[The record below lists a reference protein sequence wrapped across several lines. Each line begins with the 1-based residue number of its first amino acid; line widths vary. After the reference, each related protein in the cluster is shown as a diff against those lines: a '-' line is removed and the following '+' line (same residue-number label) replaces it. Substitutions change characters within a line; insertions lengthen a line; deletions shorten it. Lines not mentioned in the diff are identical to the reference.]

1 MGPFGITATRS
12 FGRGR
17 GLSSISRN
25 PPRYIVMIKLFAP
38 DHPGERLPLDI
49 ARVRIGD
56 TLLQL
61 HKILIRFAATP
72 RHYAIEILK
81 RRAKLAIGQADTD
94 RQISAGRDRG
104 LIMSGN
110 LRPLP

>member
-1 MGPFGITATRS
+1 MAPFGITATRS

-25 PPRYIVMIKLFAP
+25 PPGYVVMIKLFAP
-38 DHPGERLPLDI
+38 DHPGERLSLDV

-56 TLLQL
+56 TLLQFR
-61 HKILIRFAATP
+61 KILIRFTATL
-72 RHYAIEILK
+72 RHHAIEILK
-81 RRAKLAIGQADTD
+81 RHAKLAIGQADTD

-104 LIMSGN
+104 LIMGGG